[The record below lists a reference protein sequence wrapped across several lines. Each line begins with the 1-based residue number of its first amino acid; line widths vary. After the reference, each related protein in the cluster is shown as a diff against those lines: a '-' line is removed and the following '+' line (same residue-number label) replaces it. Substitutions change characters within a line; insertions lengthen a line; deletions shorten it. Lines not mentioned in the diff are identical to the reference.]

1 MVNDECCVRKQP
13 FAVVRCSL
21 DKHKWTGGHV
31 LLRDEDM
38 DFEFACV
45 LFAHECGHAVHC
57 EEFLQDRLE
66 GVPTYLLKEAAANY
80 YVQRWGFSDQL
91 AYSGGKSVVPTSSS
105 AKRLPKSN
113 LTVQKVRWGSV
124 ALHLYC
130 EASHALAESPGSV
143 KFSFA
148 HAWIER
154 SRDGGCTRLSPDAAG
169 YFISIEWSRHYHPVV
184 QHK

>member
-1 MVNDECCVRKQP
+1 MVAHKSQNTWTLMSLLAAICLMLAVISLGGQTPCKKLGLAAKYAGDEGIEKDPNVIL
-13 FAVVRCSL
+13 F
-21 DKHKWTGGHV
+21 T
-31 LLRDEDM
+31 
-38 DFEFACV
+38 DFE
-45 LFAHECGHAVHC
+45 
-57 EEFLQDRLE
+57 
-66 GVPTYLLKEAAANY
+66 
-80 YVQRWGFSDQL
+80 SDKWHKHW
-91 AYSGGKSVVPTSSS
+91 SGGKSVVPTSSS

-154 SRDGGCTRLSPDAAG
+154 SRNGGCTRLSPDAAG
-169 YFISIEWSRHYHPVV
+169 YFVSIERSRHYHPVV